1 MPKKIIGGVLLTAA
15 ALLFLPFRMGQ
26 ALALSNLI
34 IILFSFAWS
43 LAARTSLTAE
53 RELKTVRN
61 DAYHAVSLVTILK
74 NSSRIPF
81 PGIKYADSAP
91 DLFFSTPPTALLHFP
106 GKREITISSRLQGY
120 RRGIYQAGPME
131 LSGSD
136 PLGLFPWKKQ
146 LPHTE
151 VSVVI
156 YPEIIPLSKPFS
168 IHRGMIGG
176 SSRTTDKAYEDVS
189 RYLGLRDYQPG
200 DPFRIISWKASAH
213 RGKLQSMDYERTI
226 HAPAWVVL
234 ETSRDAYPER
244 HREAWIERAISAA
257 ASICT
262 AYGAMGQ
269 PIGLLCSGSTQTA
282 ETANSVDRL
291 TERDKSPSSQS
302 HSQSHSH
309 HLPLAPPPLLLQ
321 PGAGNGQMEAILS
334 LLASIS
340 PAPTKALRTL
350 LESFMLLRAVR
361 SSHAPVSPAR
371 EKIFYI
377 GPTLV
382 DDDRARL
389 LFLRNTG
396 TAVDYHPIA
405 SRFTRLTWDTGL
417 TSSGIRIAPLVEYG
431 PDLFRE
437 TPQSADS
444 KEAVP

>member
-1 MPKKIIGGVLLTAA
+1 MSKKMTGGVLLTAA

-26 ALALSNLI
+26 ALALANLI
-34 IILFSFAWS
+34 IMLFSYAWS

-106 GKREITISSRLQGY
+106 GKREITVSSRLQGY
-120 RRGIYQAGPME
+120 RRGVYQAGPME

-151 VSVVI
+151 VSIVI
-156 YPEIIPLSKPFS
+156 YPEIIPLRKPFS

-200 DPFRIISWKASAH
+200 DPFRIISWKASAR

-234 ETSRDAYPER
+234 DTAREAYPER

-262 AYGAMGQ
+262 AYGAAGQ
-269 PIGLLCSGSTQTA
+269 PIGLLCSGTSSSV
-282 ETANSVDRL
+282 EIANYYEILPES
-291 TERDKSPSSQS
+291 DK
-302 HSQSHSH
+302 
-309 HLPLAPPPLLLQ
+309 APPPSPLLLQ
-321 PGAGNGQMEAILS
+321 PGAGSGQIEAILS
-334 LLASIS
+334 LLASLS
-340 PAPTKALRTL
+340 PAKAYCKL
-350 LESFMLLRAVR
+350 LESFMLLRAETYL
-361 SSHAPVSPAR
+361 HIPVSPAGER
-371 EKIFYI
+371 IFYI

-382 DDDRARL
+382 NEDRTRMIY
-389 LFLRNTG
+389 LRNKG
-396 TAVDYHPIA
+396 AVVDYHPVA
-405 SRFTRLTWDTGL
+405 SHFARDTGL
-417 TSSGIRIAPLVEYG
+417 TASGVNIAPLIEFG
-431 PDLFRE
+431 PVLFRE
-437 TPQSADS
+437 PPLPANSM
-444 KEAVP
+444 EAAL